1 MNVAVLVAIS
11 FIGIAACRAMR
22 GVWQYTVSRV
32 MQVKHRISYLEQC
45 AYAYGCHQG
54 EEHLLDPTSPEVVR
68 VVWLWNTKLTLKS

>member
-1 MNVAVLVAIS
+1 
-11 FIGIAACRAMR
+11 
-22 GVWQYTVSRV
+22 

-68 VVWLWNTKLTLKS
+68 VVWL